1 MWGEC
6 SSEVFSC
13 FAILYLPEEMI
24 YRIEILVFFLLLWKL
39 PRGRL
44 GLFPAIS
51 VVKLVT
57 SYTVT
62 RNTQARMMIS
72 CQEYCERMELD

>member
-1 MWGEC
+1 
-6 SSEVFSC
+6 
-13 FAILYLPEEMI
+13 MI
-24 YRIEILVFFLLLWKL
+24 YRIQIHVFFLLLWKL

-44 GLFPAIS
+44 GLLPVIT

-62 RNTQARMMIS
+62 RNIQVRMMIS
-72 CQEYCERMELD
+72 CQEYGERMELG